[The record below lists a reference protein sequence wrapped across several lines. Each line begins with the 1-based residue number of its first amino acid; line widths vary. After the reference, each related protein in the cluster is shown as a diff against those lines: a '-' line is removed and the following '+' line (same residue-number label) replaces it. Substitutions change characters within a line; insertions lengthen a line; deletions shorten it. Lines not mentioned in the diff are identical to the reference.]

1 MAVSAGSIRFN
12 TDSNKLEIYNGDQWW
27 EVNSTSTYS
36 ETGGDRGF
44 VVGGYANAP
53 VSSYNGDVEFYNINT
68 TGNTSDFF
76 TVSSAYTRDG
86 VGSDRTRAVMF
97 NGYKSPTGS
106 KSEMDY
112 FTMSHSGGETSF
124 GDNIVGDYG
133 SLGGF
138 SDSTRLV
145 MAGGYQNPAGSPNY
159 PRTNTMTYVTI
170 QTTGNSIDFGD
181 LLEARSDFH
190 GCSSPTRGI
199 LMGGVNGPWSDHKL
213 FHIGMNIVQSKGNEI
228 DFGDMVVATGH
239 VSAGSNA
246 VRGISVGGSID
257 TPSPSSHLKTNK
269 MQYITIAS
277 QGDAKDFGDMSIT
290 GYGRAIGTNPTRL
303 CMMSSGTPASPW
315 NTNVCEYIQIAT
327 TGNSVDFGDVNSS
340 VGYEAPRGCSNGHGG
355 LG

>member
-12 TDSNKLEIYNGDQWW
+12 TDSSKLEIYNGDQWW

-44 VVGGYANAP
+44 VVGGYSNAP

-76 TVSSAYTRDG
+76 TVSAAYTRDG
-86 VGSDRTRAVMF
+86 VGADRTRAVMF
-97 NGYKSPTGS
+97 NGYQSPTGS

-124 GDNIVGDYG
+124 GENSVGDWS

-145 MAGGYQNPAGSPNY
+145 MAGGYQNPAGSPGY

-181 LLEARSDFH
+181 
-190 GCSSPTRGI
+190 
-199 LMGGVNGPWSDHKL
+199 
-213 FHIGMNIVQSKGNEI
+213 
-228 DFGDMVVATGH
+228 MVRATGH